1 MLLEIKKEL
10 VFMLKEGFII
20 CEEEEKRR
28 ILEENKMK
36 NYIFMTPNIFLKN
49 IYGVVKNEALFSLM
63 EKYSLSYDLAKEYM
77 KYIPY
82 VSDKTYND
90 EKLDSLV
97 SAKSYLKKMGLIEDN
112 PLFSYRLNQFPITFL
127 TANIKKEIQNIIPT
141 LQEKTK
147 VILLNKESKEL
158 KPNVYE
164 YKSITEECY
173 GIMNEMKKL
182 HQEGIPYQRMYLMN
196 MSSNHEF
203 IFKRLS
209 KTYNIPIRFKPIR
222 DITHTNFAKEF
233 FNLLKEKESFSEILT
248 IVENSSYIKPLMALI
263 SDYSLEDKNPID
275 YIDFFKREFKNF
287 KYEDTLYEDMVNVS
301 DIVSLGDK
309 DYAFY
314 MGFNQGISPKI
325 YKDEEYLSDSLL
337 QLLGLSTSIDRN
349 IEERNNLIFFMEN
362 TKNLYISYPLKVQV
376 KELYPSFLIQALDLK
391 TYPKEAPLGYSMAED
406 NLRLSVYM
414 SIYDKTKEISPE
426 LTFYNVDQIP
436 YNTYDNKFKGISKSY
451 MEERFKEN
459 SSISLS
465 YSTMK
470 YYFECPFHFYCDNIL
485 KLSTFESTSA
495 TRLGTYSHAVL
506 QDSYNND
513 FEFSKSTEKN
523 LEEGIK
529 DIELKDAIKDKFY
542 FSQMNE
548 ILMDLISYNKRHE
561 ELSELK
567 NVLCEEHIIYEE
579 GNLKFHGFIDKLL
592 YAEID
597 GEIYAAI
604 MDYKTGK
611 DYITLDNV
619 EDGFHLQLPS
629 YMYLLSKS
637 ERFKGKRIHIIGIYL
652 QKVNMI
658 ALDNNLDKREQ
669 REKSFRL
676 QGFTILDPAL
686 IIKLDP
692 FYNKSDYIQSMMT
705 TKNGSFGRFAKL
717 LSEEQENDLI
727 ELVDV
732 FIHQTRDGIMKAQFD
747 IAPKRIKGNDVS
759 CTFCKYKDICF
770 KKYEDYVFL
779 EEKKF
784 GSEVE

>member
-1 MLLEIKKEL
+1 
-10 VFMLKEGFII
+10 MLKEGFII

-36 NYIFMTPNIFLKN
+36 NYIFMTPNILLKN
-49 IYGVVKNEALFSLM
+49 IYGVVKKEALFSLM

-97 SAKSYLKKMGLIEDN
+97 SAKSYLKKKGLIEDN
-112 PLFSYRLNQFPITFL
+112 PLFSYRLNQFPINFL
-127 TANIKKEIQNIIPT
+127 TRNIKKEIQNIIPT
-141 LQEKTK
+141 LQEKTE
-147 VILLNKESKEL
+147 VILLNKESKKL
-158 KPNVYE
+158 KPMVYE

-196 MSSNHEF
+196 MSSNYEF

-222 DITHTNFAKEF
+222 VITHTNFAKES
-233 FNLLKEKESFSEILT
+233 FNLLKEKESFSEIVT

-376 KELYPSFLIQALDLK
+376 KELYPSSLIQALDLK

-548 ILMDLISYNKRHE
+548 ILMDLISFNKRHE

-676 QGFTILDPAL
+676 QGFTLLDPAL
-686 IIKLDP
+686 ILKLDP

-727 ELVDV
+727 RLVDV

>member
-1 MLLEIKKEL
+1 
-10 VFMLKEGFII
+10 MLKEGFVI

-28 ILEENKMK
+28 ILEENTMK
-36 NYIFMTPNIFLKN
+36 NYIFMTPNILLKN
-49 IYGVVKNEALFSLM
+49 IYGVVKKEALFALM
-63 EKYSLSYDLAKEYM
+63 NKYSLSYDLAKEYM

-82 VSDKTYND
+82 VSDKTYNNV
-90 EKLDSLV
+90 KLDSLV

-112 PLFSYRLNQFPITFL
+112 PLFHYRLNQFPITFL
-127 TANIKKEIQNIIPT
+127 TANIKKEIQNIIPK
-141 LQEKTK
+141 LQEKTE
-147 VILLNKESKEL
+147 VILFTKESLKL

-164 YKSITEECY
+164 YKSIKEECY

-182 HQEGIPYQRMYLMN
+182 HQEGIPYQRMYLIN

-337 QLLGLSTSIDRN
+337 HELGLSTSVEKN
-349 IEERNNLIFFMEN
+349 IEERNKLIFFMEN

-376 KELYPSFLIQALDLK
+376 NELYPSSLIQALDLK

-414 SIYDKTKEISPE
+414 SIYDKIKEISPE

-459 SSISLS
+459 ASISLS

-470 YYFECPFHFYCDNIL
+470 YYFECPFHYYCDNIL
-485 KLSTFESTSA
+485 KLATFESTSA

-506 QDSYNND
+506 QDSYNSD
-513 FEFSKSTEKN
+513 FDFVKSTEKN
-523 LEEGIK
+523 LNEGIK
-529 DIELKDAIKDKFY
+529 DLDSKDALKDKFY

-548 ILMDLISYNKRHE
+548 ILMDLINYNKRHE

-567 NVLCEEHIIYEE
+567 NVLCEEHIIFEE

-592 YAEID
+592 YAEIN

-629 YMYLLSKS
+629 YMYLLSKA

-658 ALDNNLDKREQ
+658 ALDNNLDKLEQ

-705 TKNGSFGRFAKL
+705 TKNGDFGRFAKL
-717 LSEEQENDLI
+717 LSEEQEEDLI

-732 FIHQTRDGIMKAQFD
+732 FIHKTKDGIMEAQFD

>member
-1 MLLEIKKEL
+1 
-10 VFMLKEGFII
+10 MLKEGFII

-36 NYIFMTPNIFLKN
+36 NYIFMTPNIFSKN

-82 VSDKTYND
+82 VSDKTYNH

-127 TANIKKEIQNIIPT
+127 TRNIKKEIQNIIPK
-141 LQEKTK
+141 LQEKTE
-147 VILLNKESKEL
+147 VILLNKESKKL

-164 YKSITEECY
+164 YKSIIEECY

-233 FNLLKEKESFSEILT
+233 FNLLKEKESFSEIVT

-376 KELYPSFLIQALDLK
+376 KELYPSSLIQALDLK

-676 QGFTILDPAL
+676 QGFTLLDPAL
-686 IIKLDP
+686 ILKLDP

>member
-1 MLLEIKKEL
+1 
-10 VFMLKEGFII
+10 
-20 CEEEEKRR
+20 
-28 ILEENKMK
+28 
-36 NYIFMTPNIFLKN
+36 
-49 IYGVVKNEALFSLM
+49 
-63 EKYSLSYDLAKEYM
+63 
-77 KYIPY
+77 
-82 VSDKTYND
+82 
-90 EKLDSLV
+90 
-97 SAKSYLKKMGLIEDN
+97 
-112 PLFSYRLNQFPITFL
+112 
-127 TANIKKEIQNIIPT
+127 
-141 LQEKTK
+141 
-147 VILLNKESKEL
+147 
-158 KPNVYE
+158 
-164 YKSITEECY
+164 
-173 GIMNEMKKL
+173 
-182 HQEGIPYQRMYLMN
+182 
-196 MSSNHEF
+196 
-203 IFKRLS
+203 
-209 KTYNIPIRFKPIR
+209 
-222 DITHTNFAKEF
+222 
-233 FNLLKEKESFSEILT
+233 
-248 IVENSSYIKPLMALI
+248 
-263 SDYSLEDKNPID
+263 
-275 YIDFFKREFKNF
+275 
-287 KYEDTLYEDMVNVS
+287 
-301 DIVSLGDK
+301 
-309 DYAFY
+309 
-314 MGFNQGISPKI
+314 
-325 YKDEEYLSDSLL
+325 
-337 QLLGLSTSIDRN
+337 
-349 IEERNNLIFFMEN
+349 
-362 TKNLYISYPLKVQV
+362 
-376 KELYPSFLIQALDLK
+376 
-391 TYPKEAPLGYSMAED
+391 MAED

-414 SIYDKTKEISPE
+414 SIYDKTKEISKE

-485 KLSTFESTSA
+485 KLATFESTSA

-506 QDSYNND
+506 QDSYNSD

-523 LEEGIK
+523 LNEGIK
-529 DIELKDAIKDKFY
+529 DLEPKDALKDKFY

-548 ILMDLISYNKRHE
+548 ILMDLINYNKRHE

>member
-1 MLLEIKKEL
+1 
-10 VFMLKEGFII
+10 MLKEGFII

-49 IYGVVKNEALFSLM
+49 IYGAVKKEALFSLM
-63 EKYSLSYDLAKEYM
+63 EEYSLSYDLAKEYM

-127 TANIKKEIQNIIPT
+127 TRNIKKEIQNIIPK
-141 LQEKTK
+141 LQEKTE
-147 VILLNKESKEL
+147 VILLNKESKKL

-248 IVENSSYIKPLMALI
+248 IVENSIYIKPLMALI

-337 QLLGLSTSIDRN
+337 QVLGLSTSIDRN

-376 KELYPSFLIQALDLK
+376 KELYPSSLIQALGLK

-406 NLRLSVYM
+406 NLRLSAYM
-414 SIYDKTKEISPE
+414 SIYDKTKEISKE

-529 DIELKDAIKDKFY
+529 DIERKDAIKDKFY

-548 ILMDLISYNKRHE
+548 ILEDLISFNKRHE

-592 YAEID
+592 YVEID

-637 ERFKGKRIHIIGIYL
+637 ERFKGKKIHIIGIYL

-686 IIKLDP
+686 ILKLDP

-705 TKNGSFGRFAKL
+705 TKNGDFGRFAKL
-717 LSEEQENDLI
+717 LSEEQEEDLI
-727 ELVDV
+727 QLVDV

>member
-36 NYIFMTPNIFLKN
+36 NYIFMTPNILLKN
-49 IYGVVKNEALFSLM
+49 IYGVVKKEALFSLM
-63 EKYSLSYDLAKEYM
+63 KKYSLSYDLAKEYM

-82 VSDKTYND
+82 VSNKTYND

-112 PLFSYRLNQFPITFL
+112 PLFSYRLNQFPITFF
-127 TANIKKEIQNIIPT
+127 TRNIKKEIQNIIPT
-141 LQEKTK
+141 LQEKTE
-147 VILLNKESKEL
+147 VILLNKESKKL
-158 KPNVYE
+158 KPMVYE

-233 FNLLKEKESFSEILT
+233 FNLLKEKESFSEIVT
-248 IVENSSYIKPLMALI
+248 IVENSIYIKPLMALI

-376 KELYPSFLIQALDLK
+376 KELYPSSLIQALDLK

-414 SIYDKTKEISPE
+414 SIYDKTKEISKE

-579 GNLKFHGFIDKLL
+579 GNLKFHGFIDKLV
-592 YAEID
+592 YVEID

-676 QGFTILDPAL
+676 QGFTLLDPAL
-686 IIKLDP
+686 ILKLDP

-727 ELVDV
+727 QLVDV

>member
-1 MLLEIKKEL
+1 
-10 VFMLKEGFII
+10 MLKEGFVI

-28 ILEENKMK
+28 ILEENTMK
-36 NYIFMTPNIFLKN
+36 NYIFMTPNILLKN
-49 IYGVVKNEALFSLM
+49 IYGGVKKEALFSLM
-63 EKYSLSYDLAKEYM
+63 DQYSLSYDLAKEYM

-82 VSDKTYND
+82 VLDKTYNNI
-90 EKLDSLV
+90 KLDSLV
-97 SAKSYLKKMGLIEDN
+97 SAKSYLKKMGFIEDN
-112 PLFSYRLNQFPITFL
+112 PLFNYRLNQFPITFL
-127 TANIKKEIQNIIPT
+127 TSNYTKELQNIIAE
-141 LQEKTK
+141 LKKKTE
-147 VILLNKESKEL
+147 VILFTKESLKL

-164 YKSITEECY
+164 YKSIKEECY

-182 HQEGIPYQRMYLMN
+182 HEEGIPYQRMYLIN

-209 KTYNIPIRFKPIR
+209 KTYNIPIHFKPIR
-222 DITHTNFAKEF
+222 NITHTAFAKKF
-233 FNLLKEKESFSEILT
+233 LHLLEEKESFSEILAT
-248 IVENSSYIKPLMALI
+248 VGDSNYIKPLMALI
-263 SDYSLEDKNPID
+263 SDYSLEDKSPKD
-275 YIDFFKREFKNF
+275 YIDFFQREFKNF

-301 DIVSLGDK
+301 DIVSLGDM

-314 MGFNQGISPKI
+314 MGFNQGVSPKI

-337 QLLGLSTSIDRN
+337 HELGLSTSVEKN
-349 IEERNNLIFFMEN
+349 IEERNKLIFFIEN
-362 TKNLYISYPLKVQV
+362 TKNLFISYPIKVQV
-376 KELYPSFLIQALDLK
+376 NELYPSSLIQALDLK
-391 TYPKEAPLGYSMAED
+391 TYTKDAPLGYSLAED
-406 NLRLSVYM
+406 NLRLSVDM
-414 SIYDKTKEISPE
+414 SIYDKTKEISPKLE
-426 LTFYNVDQIP
+426 FYNVEHIP
-436 YNTYDNKFKGISKSY
+436 YNTYDNTFKGISKKH

-459 SSISLS
+459 ASISLS

-470 YYFECPFHFYCDNIL
+470 YYFECPFHYYCDNIL

-506 QDSYNND
+506 QDSYNSD
-513 FEFSKSTEKN
+513 FDFVKSTEKN
-523 LEEGIK
+523 LNEGIK
-529 DIELKDAIKDKFY
+529 DLNSKDALKDKFY

-548 ILMDLISYNKRHE
+548 ILMDLIHYNKRHE

-567 NVLCEEHIIYEE
+567 NVLCEEHIIFEE

-592 YAEID
+592 YTEIN

-629 YMYLLSKS
+629 YMYLLSKA
-637 ERFKGKRIHIIGIYL
+637 ERFKGKKIHIIGIYL

-658 ALDNNLDKREQ
+658 ALDRNLDKLEQ

-676 QGFTILDPAL
+676 QGFTISDPAL
-686 IIKLDP
+686 ILMLDP

-705 TKNGSFGRFAKL
+705 TKNGNFGRFAKL
-717 LSEEQENDLI
+717 LSEEQEEDLI

-732 FIHQTRDGIMKAQFD
+732 FIHKTKDGIMEAQFD
-747 IAPKRIKGNDVS
+747 IAPKRIEGNDVS

>member
-1 MLLEIKKEL
+1 
-10 VFMLKEGFII
+10 MLKEGFVI

-28 ILEENKMK
+28 ILEENTMK
-36 NYIFMTPNIFLKN
+36 NYIFMTPNILLKN
-49 IYGVVKNEALFSLM
+49 IYGVVKKEALFSLM
-63 EKYSLSYDLAKEYM
+63 DQYSLSYDLAKEYM
-77 KYIPY
+77 RYIPY
-82 VSDKTYND
+82 VVDKAYNNV
-90 EKLDSLV
+90 KLDSLV
-97 SAKSYLKKMGLIEDN
+97 SAKSYLKKMGFIEDN
-112 PLFSYRLNQFPITFL
+112 PLFNYRLNQFPITFL
-127 TANIKKEIQNIIPT
+127 TSNPTKELQNIIVE
-141 LQEKTK
+141 LKKKTE
-147 VILLNKESKEL
+147 VILFTKESLKL

-164 YKSITEECY
+164 YKSIKEECY

-182 HQEGIPYQRMYLMN
+182 HEEGIPYQRMYLIN

-222 DITHTNFAKEF
+222 NITHTAFAKKF
-233 FNLLKEKESFSEILT
+233 LHLLEEKESFSETLAT
-248 IVENSSYIKPLMALI
+248 VGDSNYIKPLMELI
-263 SDYSLEDKNPID
+263 SDYSLEDKSPKD
-275 YIDFFKREFKNF
+275 YIDFFQREFKNF

-301 DIVSLGDK
+301 DIVSLGDM

-314 MGFNQGISPKI
+314 MGFNQGVSPKI

-337 QLLGLSTSIDRN
+337 HELGLSTSVEKN
-349 IEERNNLIFFMEN
+349 IEERNKLIFFIEN
-362 TKNLYISYPLKVQV
+362 TKNLFISYPIKVQV
-376 KELYPSFLIQALDLK
+376 NELYPSSLIQALDLK
-391 TYPKEAPLGYSMAED
+391 TYTKDAPLGYSLAED
-406 NLRLSVYM
+406 NLRLSVDM
-414 SIYDKTKEISPE
+414 SIYDKTKEISPKLE
-426 LTFYNVDQIP
+426 FYNVEHIP
-436 YNTYDNKFKGISKSY
+436 YNTYDNTFKGISKWH

-459 SSISLS
+459 ASISLS

-470 YYFECPFHFYCDNIL
+470 YYFECPFHYYCDNIL

-506 QDSYNND
+506 QDSYNSD
-513 FEFSKSTEKN
+513 FDFVKSTEKN
-523 LEEGIK
+523 LNEGIK
-529 DIELKDAIKDKFY
+529 DLNSKDALKDKFY
-542 FSQMNE
+542 FNQMNE
-548 ILMDLISYNKRHE
+548 ILMNLIHYNKRHE
-561 ELSELK
+561 EISELK
-567 NVLCEEHIIYEE
+567 NVLCEEHIIFEE

-592 YAEID
+592 YAEIN

-629 YMYLLSKS
+629 YMYLLSKA
-637 ERFKGKRIHIIGIYL
+637 ERFKGKKIHIIGIYL

-658 ALDNNLDKREQ
+658 ALDRNLDKLEQ

-676 QGFTILDPAL
+676 QGFTISDPAL
-686 IIKLDP
+686 ILMLDP

-705 TKNGSFGRFAKL
+705 TKNGNFGRFAKL
-717 LSEEQENDLI
+717 LSEEQEEDLI

-732 FIHQTRDGIMKAQFD
+732 FIHKTKDGIMEAQFD
-747 IAPKRIKGNDVS
+747 IAPKRIEGNDVS